1 MATEPAAGVWVGL
14 GDEDEG
20 VGGGVDDAA
29 ETVIKTTDVLGC
41 GDGSLAQPVPAPRRT
56 TQNAPQMMDQ
66 RLALRRV
73 SIKLDH
79 WAVESG
85 SVRGVHHDEL
95 HLVPRSGRS
104 MLLWPIPRLMFK

>member
-85 SVRGVHHDEL
+85 SVRGSTTTNCIWCHDQAGL
-95 HLVPRSGRS
+95 CFFGQYPA
-104 MLLWPIPRLMFK
+104 